1 VSQLLTLYLT
11 PVIYTYMAALVKTRR
26 IPTLAAAAPSNA

>member
-11 PVIYTYMAALVKTRR
+11 PVIYTYMATMVKTRR
-26 IPTLAAAAPSNA
+26 IPTIAAATPSHA